1 MGPEHGRT
9 VVAVAADRIVVR
21 SADAARNE
29 HVVFDRHI
37 ARQPGVIL
45 HPDAIADSRV
55 VIDRDVTSDDSLRAD
70 PRLFTDRGAVT
81 DQGPRAER
89 DVVEDYRV
97 RSYRTI
103 GADIDPRLETRRA
116 NTLTSAAISCDR
128 PARPQ
133 RAQSLRY
140 GAPGRVRARE
150 IWAGTMI
157 EWPSLRSTASRRA
170 CSRDGREQAAGGA
183 ATDSGFRSK
192 RQPL

>member
-55 VIDRDVTSDDSLRAD
+55 VIDRDVTSDDGLRAN

-89 DVVEDYRV
+89 DVVENYRV
-97 RSYRTI
+97 RSDRTI
-103 GADIDPRLETRRA
+103 GADIDPRLELRRA
-116 NTLTSAAISCDR
+116 RQRAGPLGRLADIGSRKDFDVVPDSCAALNHDMRVNELPVATSACS
-128 PARPQ
+128 
-133 RAQSLRY
+133 SLFR
-140 GAPGRVRARE
+140 
-150 IWAGTMI
+150 I
-157 EWPSLRSTASRRA
+157 ASRSFVA
-170 CSRDGREQAAGGA
+170 I
-183 ATDSGFRSK
+183 TYK
-192 RQPL
+192 W